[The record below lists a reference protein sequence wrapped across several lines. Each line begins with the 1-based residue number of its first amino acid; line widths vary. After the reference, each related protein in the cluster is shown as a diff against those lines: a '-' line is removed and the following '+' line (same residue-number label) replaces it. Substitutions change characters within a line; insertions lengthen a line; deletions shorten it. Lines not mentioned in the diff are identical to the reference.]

1 VQIAWLVIIAA
12 AAAPLVVVGLLLNPF
27 VYLAV
32 GRDRWRAQLER
43 LYPYRRAVLFLLAVC
58 AFSVAV
64 YTARWG

>member
-12 AAAPLVVVGLLLNPF
+12 AAAPLVGVGLLLNPF
-27 VYLAV
+27 VYLAL
-32 GRDRWRAQLER
+32 GRERWRAQLER
-43 LYPYRRAVLFLLAVC
+43 VAPYRRAVVFLLLVC

>member
-1 VQIAWLVIIAA
+1 MQIVWLVIIAA
-12 AAAPLVVVGLLLNPF
+12 AAAPLVGVGLLLNPL
-27 VYLAV
+27 VYFAL

-43 LYPYRRAVLFLLAVC
+43 LYPYRRAVVFLLAVC